1 MRHFVAA
8 FAIVC
13 GVLFIYGFL
22 APYMR
27 LTQIDDTR
35 DYQIVVTDTAADD
48 RYAVVMVEGCSADVT
63 EDAGVICN
71 NGWYGRSD
79 RVWHRNRDG
88 SVSKQTPVPFRDAPK
103 GAILRFEAVITDRGG
118 KVVNSS
124 SFITRRSGR

>member
-1 MRHFVAA
+1 MIAFTAA

-27 LTQIDDTR
+27 LTQIDDQR

-48 RYAVVMVEGCSADVT
+48 RYAVVMVEGCSADVSD
-63 EDAGVICN
+63 DAGVICN

-79 RVWHRNRDG
+79 RVWNRDREG
-88 SVSKQTPVPFRDAPK
+88 NVSKQTPVPFRDAPK
-103 GAILRFEAVITDRGG
+103 GALLRFEAVITDRRG
-118 KVVNSS
+118 KMINSS

>member
-1 MRHFVAA
+1 
-8 FAIVC
+8 
-13 GVLFIYGFL
+13 
-22 APYMR
+22 
-27 LTQIDDTR
+27 
-35 DYQIVVTDTAADD
+35 
-48 RYAVVMVEGCSADVT
+48 
-63 EDAGVICN
+63 VICN